1 MTSERKK
8 DLLAYGLLLVL
19 LLVLFSKIL
28 FTDKIIRA
36 PDIINE
42 FYWGIKDLHATP
54 LKDLFSLSS
63 LSPDWNIYI
72 NSGLSNEGGF
82 ASLQFLFWRTLLFH
96 IVPPPANVAWFVV
109 LHLFAGAAGVY
120 CCCRL
125 VGTSRPAAFL
135 GGLVFALAPEIA
147 TLINAG
153 HVMKI
158 ATIAYA
164 PWAFYFLEKGFSTRR
179 IIFFMAT
186 GFILAFQFF
195 NTHWQ
200 IAYYTCLSVG
210 AYGVLRTMG
219 MMVGETKGNTG
230 QVWRMLGLNLVV
242 LAFFLST
249 VAISLAPLANW
260 STDTTRG
267 AQSGANQGKG
277 GLDREEA
284 MQWSMP
290 PEELAAFIVPGMF
303 GMSRQ
308 EAGENPPSN
317 DSYYWGRMVFTQTLS
332 YMGLLPWLLLPLP
345 LLFKRDKYTWLAL
358 AGIVVALL
366 FSMGKYTPFYNLF
379 YDYFPGIN
387 RFRVPK
393 MIMFI
398 PVIGLGVLTARGID
412 LLMHRDELDR
422 RLFGRYLAGLTA
434 LPVVLCLSAGAAVIW
449 KQTLVDS
456 FFRLISQPTRYEQGQ
471 YLIDQRWNNL
481 VQELLIAAGFSTAI
495 VIIIWAYRRRYLAG
509 WLFCGMLIALFI
521 GDTARVNNK
530 FMFLVPVP
538 AKAKGSSTP
547 AMEYITKDSR
557 YYRTLPA
564 NGVDP
569 MQFSAHN
576 IPVMFTPNPVQK
588 QRWQEIL
595 DIFSFNSSLPDML
608 NVKYVVFSGE
618 QYQQERGQLFDKYV
632 PVFTSADGGEVV
644 LENRNV
650 LPKAWLVS
658 SAYVAGN
665 RMQALQILQNPAF
678 DPRQLAV
685 VESAPPLPLLP
696 SGQPQNESPG
706 TADVTD
712 YQEKKIDVTIN
723 NKLNSL
729 LVLGE
734 KYYQGW
740 KAYVDGQSVE
750 IVPVNHVLRGVYL
763 TPGKHKVEFLF
774 DPLPFKIGKY
784 LTLGSFVLF
793 AGVLVR
799 EWLFRRKNG
808 KSNEMSRVESRG

>member
-1 MTSERKK
+1 MNPERKK
-8 DLLAYGLLLVL
+8 DLLTYGLLLVL
-19 LLVLFSKIL
+19 LLALFSKIL
-28 FTDKIIRA
+28 FTDRIIRA

-42 FYWGIKDLHATP
+42 FYWGIKDFHAAA
-54 LKDLFSLSS
+54 LKDLFTLSS

-82 ASLQFLFWRTLLFH
+82 ASLQFLFWRALLFH
-96 IVPPPANVAWFVV
+96 LIPPPANVAWFIV

-158 ATIAYA
+158 ATIVYA
-164 PWAFYFLEKGFSTRR
+164 PWAFYFLEKGFSSRR
-179 IIFFMAT
+179 VVYFMAT
-186 GFILAFQFF
+186 GFVLAFQFF

-200 IAYYTCLSVG
+200 IAYYTCLCVG
-210 AYGVLRTMG
+210 AYGILRSLG
-219 MMVGETKGNTG
+219 LILGEAKDDMRQIGKI
-230 QVWRMLGLNLVV
+230 LGLNLVV
-242 LAFFLST
+242 LAFFLSS

-290 PEELAAFIVPGMF
+290 PEEVAAFIVPGMF

-308 EAGENPPSN
+308 EAGENPSN
-317 DSYYWGRMVFTQTLS
+317 IGSYYWGRMVFTQTLS

-345 LLFKRDKYTWLAL
+345 LLFRRDKYTWLAL
-358 AGIVVALL
+358 AGIVGAIL
-366 FSMGKYTPFYNLF
+366 FSMGKYTPFYNFL

-393 MIMFI
+393 MIMFV
-398 PVIGLGVLTARGID
+398 PVIGLGVLAARGYDI
-412 LLMHRDELDR
+412 LLQRDESDR
-422 RLFGRYLAGLTA
+422 RLFGRYLASLTA
-434 LPVVLCLSAGAAVIW
+434 LPVVLCSAALLAIVG
-449 KQTLVDS
+449 KQAFVDRI
-456 FFRLISQPTRYEQGQ
+456 FGLISQPTRYEQGP

-481 VQELLIAAGFSTAI
+481 VSELFIAAGIAAAI
-495 VIIIWAYRRRYLAG
+495 ALLVWSYRRSYLKA
-509 WLFCGMLIALFI
+509 WLFGGLLIALFI
-521 GDTARVNNK
+521 GDTTRINNK

-538 AKAKGSSTP
+538 DKAKGRLTP
-547 AMEYITKDSR
+547 AMEYIAKDSKH
-557 YYRTLPA
+557 YRTLPA

-588 QRWQEIL
+588 QRWQEVL
-595 DIFSFNSSLPDML
+595 DTFSFNSTVPDML
-608 NVKYVVFSGE
+608 NVKYVVFAGE
-618 QYQQERGQLFDKYV
+618 QYQQERGQLSGKYV
-632 PVFTSADGGEVV
+632 PVFTSPDGTEVV

-650 LPKAWLVS
+650 LPKAWLTS
-658 SAYVAGN
+658 SVFVVGE
-665 RMQALQILQNPAF
+665 RMQTLQILQSPAF
-678 DPRQLAV
+678 DPRQVSL
-685 VESAPPLPLLP
+685 VEVPPPLALQ
-696 SGQPQNESPG
+696 SAGQSRFGVPG
-706 TADVTD
+706 TAQVTL
-712 YQEKKIDVTIN
+712 YQEKKIEVSVN
-723 NKLNSL
+723 NATNSL

-740 KAYVDGQSVE
+740 KALVDGQKTE
-750 IVPVNHVLRGVYL
+750 IYPVNHVLRGVYL
-763 TPGKHKVEFLF
+763 TPGKHQVEFIF
-774 DPLPFKIGKY
+774 DPLPFRIGKY
-784 LTLGSFVLF
+784 LTLGSFAFF
-793 AGVLVR
+793 AAMLIREWILRRKGVR
-799 EWLFRRKNG
+799 E
-808 KSNEMSRVESRG
+808 

>member
-1 MTSERKK
+1 MNPERKK
-8 DLLAYGLLLVL
+8 DLLTYGLLLVL
-19 LLVLFSKIL
+19 LLALFSKIL

-42 FYWGIKDLHATP
+42 FYWGIKDFHAAA
-54 LKDLFSLSS
+54 LKDLFTLSS

-96 IVPPPANVAWFVV
+96 VIPPPANVAWFIV

-135 GGLVFALAPEIA
+135 SGLVFALAPEIA

-153 HVMKI
+153 HVMKM
-158 ATIAYA
+158 ATIVYA

-179 IIFFMAT
+179 VVYFMAT
-186 GFILAFQFF
+186 GFVLAFQFF

-200 IAYYTCLSVG
+200 IAYYTCLCVG
-210 AYGVLRTMG
+210 AYGILRSLG
-219 MMVGETKGNTG
+219 LILGEAKSDMRQIGKI
-230 QVWRMLGLNLVV
+230 LGLNLVV
-242 LAFFLST
+242 LAFFLSS

-290 PEELAAFIVPGMF
+290 PEEIAAFIVPGMF

-308 EAGENPPSN
+308 EAGENPPN
-317 DSYYWGRMVFTQTLS
+317 IGSYYWGRMVFTQTLS

-345 LLFKRDKYTWLAL
+345 LLFRRDKYTWLAL
-358 AGIVVALL
+358 AGIVGAIL
-366 FSMGKYTPFYNLF
+366 FSMGKYTPFYNFL

-398 PVIGLGVLTARGID
+398 PVIGLGVLAARGFDIIVQ
-412 LLMHRDELDR
+412 RDGNDR
-422 RLFGRYLAGLTA
+422 RLFGCYLAGLTA
-434 LPVVLCLSAGAAVIW
+434 LPIVLCLAALLAVVA
-449 KQTLVDS
+449 KQAIISRIFDQ
-456 FFRLISQPTRYEQGQ
+456 ISQPTRYEQGQ
-471 YLIDQRWNNL
+471 YLVDQRWDNL
-481 VQELLIAAGFSTAI
+481 VQELLIAAGIAAAI
-495 VIIIWAYRRRYLAG
+495 AIIVWAYRRSYLKA
-509 WLFCGMLIALFI
+509 WLFGGLLIVLFI
-521 GDTARVNNK
+521 GDTARINDK
-530 FMFLVPVP
+530 FMFLVSVP
-538 AKAKGSSTP
+538 SKASGSTTP
-547 AMEYITKDSR
+547 AMNYIANGSNQ
-557 YYRTLPA
+557 YRTLPVS
-564 NGVDP
+564 GVDP
-569 MQFSAHN
+569 MQYSAHK
-576 IPVMFTPNPVQK
+576 IPVMYTSNPVQK

-595 DIFSFNSSLPDML
+595 DVFSFNSALPDML
-608 NVKYVVFSGE
+608 NVKYLVFSGE
-618 QYQQERGQLFDKYV
+618 QYQQERSQLSGKYV
-632 PVFTSADGGEVV
+632 PVFTSPDEAEVV

-650 LPKAWLVS
+650 LPKAWLTS
-658 SAYVAGN
+658 SVFVVGE
-665 RMQALQILQNPAF
+665 RMQTLQILQSSAF
-678 DPRQLAV
+678 DPRQVSL
-685 VESAPPLPLLP
+685 VENVPLLP
-696 SGQPQNESPG
+696 MQPFGQPLAGSPG
-706 TADVTD
+706 TVQVKL
-712 YQEKKIDVTIN
+712 YQEKMIEVAVN
-723 NKLNSL
+723 NNINSL

-740 KAYVDGQSVE
+740 KAYVDGKSAE
-750 IVPVNHVLRGVYL
+750 IVPVNHILRGVYL
-763 TPGKHKVEFLF
+763 TPGDHYVKFVF

-784 LTLGSFVLF
+784 LTLASVVAFAAMLF
-793 AGVLVR
+793 R
-799 EWLFRRKNG
+799 EWIAGRKRTNG
-808 KSNEMSRVESRG
+808 ER

>member
-1 MTSERKK
+1 MNSERKK
-8 DLLAYGLLLVL
+8 DLLTYGLLLVL
-19 LLVLFSKIL
+19 LLALFSKIL

-42 FYWGIKDLHATP
+42 FYWGIKDFHAAA

-63 LSPDWNIYI
+63 LSADWNIYI

-96 IVPPPANVAWFVV
+96 LIPPPANVAWFIV

-153 HVMKI
+153 HVMKM
-158 ATIAYA
+158 ATIVYA

-179 IIFFMAT
+179 VIFFMAT
-186 GFILAFQFF
+186 GFVLAFQFF

-200 IAYYTCLSVG
+200 IAYYTCLCVG
-210 AYGVLRTMG
+210 AYGVLRSLG
-219 MMVGETKGNTG
+219 LILGEAKGNG
-230 QVWRMLGLNLVV
+230 REIGRIVGLNLVV
-242 LAFFLST
+242 LAFFLSC

-290 PEELAAFIVPGMF
+290 PEEVAAFIVPGMF

-308 EAGENPPSN
+308 EAGENPPN
-317 DSYYWGRMVFTQTLS
+317 IGSYYWGRMVFTQTLS

-345 LLFKRDKYTWLAL
+345 LLFRRDKYTWLAL
-358 AGIVVALL
+358 AGIAGAIL
-366 FSMGKYTPFYNLF
+366 FSMGKYTPFYNFL

-398 PVIGLGVLTARGID
+398 PVIGLGLLAARGFDI
-412 LLMHRDELDR
+412 LLRWEETDR
-422 RLFGRYLAGLTA
+422 RLSGRYLAGLTA
-434 LPVVLCLSAGAAVIW
+434 LPVLLCSAALLAIVG
-449 KQTLVDS
+449 KQAIVS
-456 FFRLISQPTRYEQGQ
+456 RIFGLISQPTRYEQGT
-471 YLIDQRWNNL
+471 YLIDQRWSNL
-481 VQELLIAAGFSTAI
+481 VNELFIAAGIAAAI
-495 VIIIWAYRRRYLAG
+495 ALLVWAYRRAYLKA
-509 WLFCGMLIALFI
+509 WLFGGLLIALFVA
-521 GDTARVNNK
+521 DTARINNK

-538 AKAKGSSTP
+538 DKAKGRLTP
-547 AMEYITKDSR
+547 AMEYIAKDSNQ
-557 YYRTLPA
+557 YRTLPA

-595 DIFSFNSSLPDML
+595 DIFSFNSSVPDML

-618 QYQQERGQLFDKYV
+618 QYQQDRSQLSGKYA
-632 PVFTSADGGEVV
+632 PVFTSPDGAEVV

-650 LPKAWLVS
+650 LPKAWLTS
-658 SAYVAGN
+658 SVFVVGE
-665 RMQALQILQNPAF
+665 RMQTLQILQSPAF
-678 DPRQLAV
+678 DPRQVSL
-685 VESAPPLPLLP
+685 VEVPPPLALQPAGQSLP
-696 SGQPQNESPG
+696 MAPG
-706 TADVTD
+706 SAQVAL
-712 YQEKKIDVTIN
+712 YQDKKIDIN
-723 NKLNSL
+723 VVNTTNSL

-740 KAYVDGQSVE
+740 KASVDGKQTD
-750 IVPVNHVLRGVYL
+750 IYPVNHILRGVYL
-763 TPGKHKVEFLF
+763 TPGKHRVEFTF

-784 LTLGSFVLF
+784 LTFASFALF
-793 AGVLVR
+793 AGMLVR
-799 EWLFRRKNG
+799 EWILRRKRV
-808 KSNEMSRVESRG
+808 KSEE

>member
-1 MTSERKK
+1 MNSERKK
-8 DLLAYGLLLVL
+8 DLLAYGLLLAL
-19 LLVLFSKIL
+19 LLALFSKIL

-42 FYWGIKDLHATP
+42 FYWGIKDFYATP

-96 IVPPPANVAWFVV
+96 VIPPPANVAWFIV

-125 VGTSRPAAFL
+125 VGASRPAAFL

-153 HVMKI
+153 HVMKL
-158 ATIAYA
+158 ATIVYA

-179 IIFFMAT
+179 VVYFMAT
-186 GFILAFQFF
+186 GFVLAFQFF

-200 IAYYTCLSVG
+200 VAYYTCLCVG
-210 AYGVLRTMG
+210 AYGVLRTLG
-219 MMVGETKGNTG
+219 LILGETRGNRREIG
-230 QVWRMLGLNLVV
+230 RVLGLNLVV
-242 LAFFLST
+242 LVFFLST

-290 PEELAAFIVPGMF
+290 PEEIAAFIVPGMF

-308 EAGENPPSN
+308 EAGENPPN
-317 DSYYWGRMVFTQTLS
+317 IGSYYWGRMVFTQTLS

-345 LLFKRDKYTWLAL
+345 LMFRRDIYTWLAL
-358 AGIVVALL
+358 AGIVGALL
-366 FSMGKYTPFYNLF
+366 FSMGKYTPFYNFL

-398 PVIGLGVLTARGID
+398 PVISLGVLSARGFDII
-412 LLMHRDELDR
+412 MQRDENDR
-422 RLFGRYLAGLTA
+422 LLFGRYLAGLTA
-434 LPVVLCLSAGAAVIW
+434 LPVVLSLAALLAVTL
-449 KQTLVDS
+449 KQPLINS
-456 FFRLISQPTRYEQGQ
+456 IFSLISQPTRYEQGP
-471 YLIDQRWNNL
+471 YLVDQRWNNL
-481 VQELLIAAGFSTAI
+481 VSELLVAAGISAAI
-495 VIIIWAYRRRYLAG
+495 AIIVWAYRRSYLKA
-509 WLFCGMLIALFI
+509 WLFGVLLIALFV
-521 GDTARVNNK
+521 GDTARINNK

-538 AKAKGSSTP
+538 GKVSGSTTP
-547 AMEYITKDSR
+547 AMDYIAKDSNQ
-557 YYRTLPA
+557 YRTLPV

-569 MQFSAHN
+569 MHFSAHN
-576 IPVMFTPNPVQK
+576 IPVMYTSNPVQK

-595 DIFSFNSSLPDML
+595 DVFSINSALPDML
-608 NVKYVVFSGE
+608 NVKYLVFSGE
-618 QYQQERGQLFDKYV
+618 QYQQERSQLSGKYI
-632 PVFTSADGGEVV
+632 PVFTSPDGEEVV

-650 LPKAWLVS
+650 MPKAWLNQSVL
-658 SAYVAGN
+658 ATGD
-665 RMQALQILQNPAF
+665 RMQALQILQSPSF
-678 DPRQLAV
+678 DPRQAAV
-685 VESAPPLPLLP
+685 VESAPLLP
-696 SGQPQNESPG
+696 MQPFGLPSAASSGSAQIKL
-706 TADVTD
+706 
-712 YQEKKIDVTIN
+712 YQEKRIEVAVN
-723 NKLNSL
+723 NNINSL

-740 KAYVDGQSVE
+740 KAYADGKPVE
-750 IVPVNHVLRGVYL
+750 VVPVNHILRGVYL
-763 TPGKHKVEFLF
+763 APGNHNVTFVF
-774 DPLPFKIGKY
+774 DPFPFKIGKY
-784 LTLGSFVLF
+784 LTLASFVIF
-793 AGVLVR
+793 AGMLLR
-799 EWLFRRKNG
+799 EWRLRRH
-808 KSNEMSRVESRG
+808 RVKREE